1 MEYKDITNPIELY
14 NYMKEN
20 IKYGF
25 VSKLDKKIYVRKII
39 NNDELYDEMIYNH
52 YYLQTPSE
60 LLESKHGICYDQV
73 ELIRCWFKEHNYEVI
88 TYFSSFHN
96 HSIIIY
102 KDENTYNL
110 FERTLPGFNG
120 IYSASSLEECLLIY
134 KQIQEEKSNQKIPE
148 IKLYK
153 YDNVNFGDNF
163 FRYVIANK
171 KILKEDAKV

>member
-1 MEYKDITNPIELY
+1 
-14 NYMKEN
+14 MK
-20 IKYGF
+20 KQ
-25 VSKLDKKIYVRKII
+25 KKILVVDDESRMRKLVH
-39 NNDELYDEMIYNH
+39 DFLA
-52 YYLQTPSE
+52 
-60 LLESKHGICYDQV
+60 K
-73 ELIRCWFKEHNYEVI
+73 HNYEVI

-102 KDENTYNL
+102 KDNNTYNL

-120 IYSASSLEECLLIY
+120 IYSASTLEECLLIY
-134 KQIQEEKSNQKIPE
+134 KRIQEEKSNQRIPE

-171 KILKEDAKV
+171 KILKEDVKL